1 MSPWVRALALVI
13 IAVVAAP
20 MFVVLP
26 MSLSS
31 SASLAFPP
39 PSYTLAN
46 YVRFFSDPNWTQPLV
61 NSLIIGVGTVCVT
74 MLVAVPASFAL
85 VRYIFVG
92 RGLLNLLIMLPMIVP
107 TIVMALGY
115 YMYFGKLHLVQSYVG
130 VILAHSCIAMPMSTL
145 ILTAALKGFDQ
156 SVERAAMNLGASP
169 FTTFRLITFPILRP
183 AFSVAGLFAFIAS
196 FDEAVISLF
205 ISGRDKAT
213 LPRQMFNAVRQEAD
227 PTISAA
233 SSFLFLLVLAGICIW
248 LAPQIIRHPERSA
261 GSAEPNGATQPA
273 AAAS

>member
-1 MSPWVRALALVI
+1 MNPFIRALALL
-13 IAVVAAP
+13 IAFFVAAP
-20 MFVVLP
+20 MFIVIP
-26 MSLSS
+26 MSFSS
-31 SASLAFPP
+31 AASLAFPP
-39 PSYTLAN
+39 PGYTLAN
-46 YVRFFSDPNWTQPLV
+46 YVNFFSDPNWTQPLV
-61 NSLIIGVGTVCVT
+61 NSIVIGLGTVCVT
-74 MLVAVPASFAL
+74 LCLAIPASFAL

-92 RGLLNLLIMLPMIVP
+92 RALFNLLIMLPMIVP

-115 YMYFGKLHLVQSYVG
+115 YMYFGQLRLVQSYLG

-145 ILTAALKGFDQ
+145 ILTAALKGFDR

-183 AFSVAGLFAFIAS
+183 AFTVAGLFAFIAS
-196 FDEAVISLF
+196 FDEAVIALF

-248 LAPQIIRHPERSA
+248 LAPQFVRRA
-261 GSAEPNGATQPA
+261 GAASQALENGATTTA